1 MSYKQFGIPSQRN
14 NGPEGIAG
22 EYNFNSSTFQPR
34 FNDCYIHCPEFG
46 TDPENKIIWTPGAN
60 RINTSNPSKDAN
72 IVFSFEESALN
83 PKSYSELMSAGLT
96 MYYKTG
102 GSGFYPRIRDIA
114 IPFLDMASGITYG
127 GFLTAGSTG
136 DPTGGSTFSWSR
148 SKDEGEFCMGFPM
161 GVTLASPEDFKGI
174 YTYYIVNRNESNDGE
189 IAWRV
194 QYIFGLEYNDESEC
208 PLGLCPENLLP
219 PGSGGITLPPETY
232 ILSNPAVDVDESNSI
247 PISVDGEEKTI
258 IVIGNTADNYAIDY
272 SLCLNNPNIDVYGT
286 DSPSELG
293 RDPRPYTIEA
303 VPRLG
308 DGTVY
313 P

>member
-14 NGPEGIAG
+14 DGPEGIAG

-60 RINTSNPSKDAN
+60 RVNTSNPSKDEN

-102 GSGFYPRIRDIA
+102 GSGFYSRIRDIG
-114 IPFLDMASGITYG
+114 IPLNPFSGITYG
-127 GFLTAGSTG
+127 PFLTAGSTG

-148 SKDEGEFCMGFPM
+148 LVREGEFCMGFPM
-161 GVTLASPEDFKGI
+161 GVTVASPDDFKGI

-208 PLGLCPENLLP
+208 PLGLCPENLLL

-232 ILSNPAVDVDESNSI
+232 ILSNPAVDVDVSRSI
-247 PISVDGEEKTI
+247 TISVNGEEKTI
-258 IVIGNTADNYAIDY
+258 IVVGNTADNYAIDY
-272 SLCLNNPNIDVYGT
+272 SLCSNDPSNDVYGT
-286 DSPSELG
+286 DSPSEVG

-303 VPRLG
+303 VELIG
-308 DGTVY
+308 DNTVQL
-313 P
+313 